1 MARKVERKDTVSRPE
16 EGRDD
21 VSVMHPD
28 INLTIADREITVR
41 EYGFV
46 EGLSVRR
53 YMKPFTDALEQSFGR
68 GEAMLDDI
76 IDLVAEHWEIVQRAI
91 AASAQVETAWIAG
104 LDDRSGD
111 LLMQAWWNACGPF
124 FIRRIV
130 RKAVERIEAA
140 RLTRPA
146 GPTSTSSSS
155 VPASAIP
162 SASVG
167 TPSDRSASSMSG

>member
-1 MARKVERKDTVSRPE
+1 MARKVERKESASRPE

-28 INLTIADREITVR
+28 ITLTIAGCEIMVR

-46 EGLSVRR
+46 EGLAVRR

-76 IDLVAEHWEIVQRAI
+76 LDLVADHWEIVQRAI
-91 AASAQVETAWIAG
+91 AASAQVEVDWIG
-104 LDDRSGD
+104 QLNDRDGD
-111 LLMQAWWNACGPF
+111 LLMQGWWNACGPF

-130 RKAVERIEAA
+130 RRAVERIEAA
-140 RLTRPA
+140 RLARPV
-146 GPTSTSSSS
+146 GPTSTSNSS
-155 VPASAIP
+155 VPGSATP
-162 SASVG
+162 SASAD
-167 TPSDRSASSMSG
+167 TPNGRSASFTNG